1 MQWYKKAL
9 PLCGQIARVSEKK
22 TNRWSVVTKIHVH
35 LRNEQKYGIPN
46 ALRLPGIILQLS
58 LVLLQNVFRSNL
70 LRQIMCVTC
79 FKRRLVCSDMCVYS
93 LILGIFSNAI
103 EIAND
108 IHFYNMEWD
117 KLIRNI
123 EFVAVSKKTAVACFT
138 TVFRHARTYQQQF
151 Y

>member
-9 PLCGQIARVSEKK
+9 PLCEQIALVCEKK
-22 TNRWSVVTKIHVH
+22 KNRWSVVTKIHVH
-35 LRNEQKYGIPN
+35 LRNEQKYSIPN

-58 LVLLQNVFRSNL
+58 LVLLRNVFRSNL

-79 FKRRLVCSDMCVYS
+79 FKCRPMCSDMCVYS
-93 LILGIFSNAI
+93 LILGIFSNGI

-138 TVFRHARTYQQQF
+138 IVFRHARTCQQLF